1 MEISKTGKILIGI
14 LTISQLFIGL
24 LAVVWFFSTLMPVL
38 ITGDE
43 AAIEQIIL
51 FSLGQFIVLAVI
63 LAVLSSAMLIFYLIH
78 AGTNKKIST
87 AMKVIWVL
95 LLLFFGTL
103 VEVVY
108 FFMEIAPEQSMTGRI
123 EES

>member
-1 MEISKTGKILIGI
+1 MEISKTGKITIGV

-24 LAVVWFFSTLMPVL
+24 LAVIWFFSTLMPILV
-38 ITGDE
+38 TGDE
-43 AAIEQIIL
+43 ALIEQIVL
-51 FSLGQFIVLAVI
+51 LSLGRFIVLAII
-63 LAVLSSAMLIFYLIH
+63 LGVLSCGMLIFYLIH

-87 AMKVIWVL
+87 AMKIIWVL

-108 FFMEIAPEQSMTGRI
+108 FFMEIVPDNSMTGRI
-123 EES
+123 ENS

>member
-1 MEISKTGKILIGI
+1 MEISKTGKIAIGI

-24 LAVVWFFSTLMPVL
+24 LAVIWFFSTLMPVL
-38 ITGDE
+38 VTGDE
-43 AAIEQIIL
+43 AAIEQIVL
-51 FSLGQFIVLAVI
+51 LSLGKFVVLAII
-63 LAVLSSAMLIFYLIH
+63 LGLLSCGMLIFYLVH

-87 AMKVIWVL
+87 AMKIIWVL

-108 FFMEIAPEQSMTGRI
+108 FFMEIVPDNSMTGRI
-123 EES
+123 EQN

>member
-1 MEISKTGKILIGI
+1 MEISKTGKITIGV

-24 LAVVWFFSTLMPVL
+24 LAVIWFFSTLMPILV
-38 ITGDE
+38 TGDE
-43 AAIEQIIL
+43 ALIEQIVL
-51 FSLGQFIVLAVI
+51 LSLGKFIVLAII
-63 LAVLSSAMLIFYLIH
+63 LGVLSCGMLIFYLIH

-87 AMKVIWVL
+87 AMKIIWVL

-108 FFMEIAPEQSMTGRI
+108 FFMEIVPDNSMTGRI
-123 EES
+123 ENN